1 MRFSLPR
8 LRMPQLSLPRLRLPR
23 LPGMFIF
30 AWLFAALKGWVMGSR
45 PKDNDSLVMYDRML
59 LWLTFGPGGDRL
71 YYGDLG
77 VDAGRTAP
85 GERSFP
91 LRQA

>member
-1 MRFSLPR
+1 
-8 LRMPQLSLPRLRLPR
+8 
-23 LPGMFIF
+23 
-30 AWLFAALKGWVMGSR
+30 MGSR